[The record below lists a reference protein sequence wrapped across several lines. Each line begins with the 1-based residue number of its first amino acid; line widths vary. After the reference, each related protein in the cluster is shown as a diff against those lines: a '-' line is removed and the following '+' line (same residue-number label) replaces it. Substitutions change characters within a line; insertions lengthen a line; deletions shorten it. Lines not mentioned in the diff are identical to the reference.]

1 MATQTPAS
9 TASTTSRRVGYV
21 VAALVNAV
29 LIYLVNVW
37 PGWQAVPFLTEGMDD
52 VLAVVNLSLAAT
64 VVVNT
69 AYLVYD
75 PTWFTAAGQVVLSA
89 IALAVAIRLLQV
101 FPFDFSA
108 YAVDWELVT
117 RVVLGFAVLGSVV
130 GVVVSLVRLV
140 RALAPGVAT

>member
-1 MATQTPAS
+1 MAAQTPAS
-9 TASTTSRRVGYV
+9 TTSATSRRVGYV

-29 LIYLVNVW
+29 LLYLVNVW

-52 VLAVVNLSLAAT
+52 VLDVVNLSLTAT
-64 VVVNT
+64 VVVNL

-75 PTWFTAAGQVVLSA
+75 PAWFTAAGQLVLSV

-117 RVVLGFAVLGSVV
+117 RVVLGFAVFGSAV
-130 GVVVSLVRLV
+130 GIVASLVKLV
-140 RALAPGVAT
+140 RALVRPT